1 MDYSSVSLDTE
12 LCLLLQISLEFQ
24 KYYDC
29 MNMQLYNMNTLLNI
43 GF

>member
-12 LCLLLQISLEFQ
+12 LRLLLQISLEFQ
-24 KYYDC
+24 KHYNG
-29 MNMQLYNMNTLLNI
+29 MNMQFYNMNTLLNM